1 MMKKHLVKI
10 ASEAIIALAVL
21 CSLTSCGAMSNMS
34 YEDAYNIGYGAG
46 TLLRNLGVTID
57 N

>member
-1 MMKKHLVKI
+1 MKKHLVKI

-34 YEDAYNIGYGAG
+34 DEDAFNIGVGAG